1 MKLYILIDR
10 SYGSYQS
17 EFGVDG
23 IFTSLNKAKKA
34 EEKVMGTLPRLI
46 DGNTEFEIKE
56 IGPDTVLEDVWDAN
70 ME

>member
-1 MKLYILIDR
+1 MKLYVLIDK

-23 IFTSLNKAKKA
+23 IFTSLDKARKA
-34 EEKVMGTLPRLI
+34 EEKVIDTLPRFI
-46 DGNTEFEIKE
+46 DGYTKFEIKE
-56 IGPDTVLEDVWDAN
+56 INPDMVLEDVWDAY

>member
-10 SYGSYQS
+10 SHGSYQS

-56 IGPDTVLEDVWDAN
+56 IDPDTVLEDVWDAN

>member
-1 MKLYILIDR
+1 MKLYVLIDR

-34 EEKVMGTLPRLI
+34 EEKVMGMLPRLI

-56 IGPDTVLEDVWDAN
+56 INPDTVLEDVWDAN

>member
-10 SYGSYQS
+10 SHGYYQS

-56 IGPDTVLEDVWDAN
+56 IDPDTVLEDVWDAN
-70 ME
+70 VK